1 MTVLS
6 EKCSCLAFYSAEKQK
21 IDYKSIFSFFL
32 SFAEKNNCRI
42 THGGV
47 TGNGYSG
54 SLKSIKTISKQLE
67 NNSYQEINSLSVYSV
82 VSEDKTYNDWQFY
95 ASVMSSPQAKNCELV
110 ICLDNSYSFLG
121 SKMMTDTISK
131 INGLFYV
138 DYAIGYDR
146 EYTLGPHYFASGVSQ
161 GLERNSLEAE
171 KIAEWFRAILNN
183 SFFKRK
189 ILRDVYPVNIL
200 NNEQLQSNL
209 TSKGILGFQ
218 NSLTLEKWII
228 KNNFGILTKITER
241 LWLWEVKSQIE
252 SISQE
257 LCKNKLLLHCKSD

>member
-1 MTVLS
+1 MAVLS
-6 EKCSCLAFYSAEKQK
+6 EKCSCLAFYSAEKQE
-21 IDYKSIFSFFL
+21 IDYKSILSLFL
-32 SFAEKNNCRI
+32 SFAERNDCRI
-42 THGGV
+42 THGAV

-54 SLKSIKTISKQLE
+54 SLKSIKLINKQLE
-67 NNSYQEINSLSVYSV
+67 SNSYQEINSLSVYSV
-82 VSEDKTYNDWQFY
+82 VSEDKTYNEWQFY
-95 ASVMSSPQAKNCELV
+95 ASVMSSPQAKNCEMV
-110 ICLDNSYSFLG
+110 ICIDSSHNFIDTP
-121 SKMMTDTISK
+121 MVADTILK
-131 INGLFYV
+131 INKLFHV
-138 DYAIGYDR
+138 DYAIGYNR
-146 EYTLGPHYFASGVSQ
+146 EYALGPHYYASGVSQ

-183 SFFKRK
+183 SFFKRR

-257 LCKNKLLLHCKSD
+257 LCKNKLLLYCKSN